1 MSKPPIKTVTTVQQ
15 IDADGNV
22 IIETVTTVETVKQP
36 EPPKTGMY
44 L

>member
-1 MSKPPIKTVTTVQQ
+1 MSEAVKTVTTVQQ
-15 IDADGNV
+15 LDAAGTV
-22 IIETVTTVETVKQP
+22 ISETVTTIEKITQP

>member
-1 MSKPPIKTVTTVQQ
+1 MSEPVKTVTTVQQ
-15 IDADGNV
+15 LDADGNV
-22 IIETVTTVETVKQP
+22 VSETKTTVEQVTQP